1 LHFATLWSLH
11 TNSLPK
17 TVVTNCILG
26 GTKND
31 HKKLFMLFSLCVIGF
46 DMSDSLVWQRMVLP
60 NGLTVLLYPRPQAN
74 TAQLTLAVEYG
85 SNQEPAEFAGVAHF
99 IEHMLAGGSE
109 QRIGQSRSIENF
121 GGVMDLYTDREQVA
135 GVVDVLPPKLWDAS
149 VILSGLFF
157 GEGFEKTKF
166 EVEQKI
172 ILNELAEV
180 ADAPTIK
187 VEELLLENLFVH
199 HPIRRPIG
207 GYPKTIK
214 QLTLPQ
220 LTQEH
225 KINYGPQNMRLILSG
240 KFNKK
245 TQDAILESF
254 SNKEKTGKK
263 STDQVTAESRRPKAL
278 VVEEKAGITQSYLSI
293 GARTINATHKDS
305 SALDL
310 IGTLLGG
317 GTSSRLFI
325 ELREKHAI
333 TYDVNSAH
341 CKGSDFGYLSV
352 NCAVNTRK
360 VTKAQKLILRELEK
374 LQTTLVYLEELER
387 AKQIMLGGILRGM
400 DDSHDA
406 LEIISYME
414 AQFGSELGLQEY
426 VTNIQAVTN
435 KDIQKAATQYLN
447 KADLAIAILK
457 PRK

>member
-1 LHFATLWSLH
+1 
-11 TNSLPK
+11 
-17 TVVTNCILG
+17 LG
-26 GTKND
+26 
-31 HKKLFMLFSLCVIGF
+31 
-46 DMSDSLVWQRMVLP
+46 MSNSLVWQRKVLS

-74 TAQLTLAVEYG
+74 TAQLALAVEYG
-85 SNQEPAEFAGVAHF
+85 SNQEPAELAGVAHF

-109 QRIGQSRSIENF
+109 QRIEQSHSIENF

-135 GVVDVLPPKLWDAS
+135 GVVDVLPEKLEGAS
-149 VILSGLFF
+149 KILSDLFF
-157 GEGFEKTKF
+157 GDGFESGKF

-180 ADAPTIK
+180 ADVPTIK
-187 VEELLLENLFVH
+187 VEEMLLENLFEY

-207 GYPKTIK
+207 GYTKTIK
-214 QLTLPQ
+214 HLTLPQ

-225 KINYGPQNMRLILSG
+225 KTNYEPQNMRLILSG
-240 KFNKK
+240 NFNKK
-245 TQDAILESF
+245 NQDNILESF
-254 SNKEKTGKK
+254 SNKEKTENP
-263 STDQVTAESRRPKAL
+263 STPQVKLESSKPKEM
-278 VVEEKAGITQSYLSI
+278 VVKEKAGITQSYLSI
-293 GARTINATHKDS
+293 GARTINATHKDAP
-305 SALDL
+305 ALDL

-352 NCAVNTRK
+352 NCAVNTQK
-360 VTKAQKLILRELEK
+360 ATKAQKLILKELEK
-374 LQTTLVYLEELER
+374 LQTSLVPQEELER

-406 LEIISYME
+406 MEIINYME

-426 VTNIQAVTN
+426 VANIQGVTS
-435 KDIQKAATQYLN
+435 KDIQTVAAQYLN
-447 KADLAIAILK
+447 KAELGIAILK
-457 PRK
+457 PKK